1 MKQAIPDEFEST
13 DAITSSSHIYGRAAY
28 AGPLRLNASEKVHI
42 VAPYDLPR
50 SDWVRCGLNGCTT
63 EHGKGY
69 VIRTEDG
76 RETNCGHMCGGR
88 EFGAVFDEFVAD
100 FQRRKVDQARRAV
113 LRTAQ
118 TEAAPMLST
127 VEALVPQLEENTDRV
142 WEIMEVIAR
151 DPDVSRKFHEILRL
165 GGQVRVEERISE
177 DIRNVTGSG
186 ARFTTRT
193 IATIEGGRSA
203 LDGGRAL
210 QAIKQNV
217 LPGLRRL
224 LSLNLQEV
232 SPDDGDKLSLEIAE
246 IRRQI
251 QHAQQYIEDAQRF
264 TSLNNLQAVGLLGEV
279 MKNRSTRA
287 GRALRALDRLIEEI
301 GARQ

>member
-1 MKQAIPDEFEST
+1 MMLDIQDDSEST
-13 DAITSSSHIYGRAAY
+13 DSITCSKQIFNRPRY
-28 AGPLRLNASEKVHI
+28 AGPLRLESAEKVQV

-50 SDWVRCGLNGCTT
+50 GDWVRCGLNGCTT

-69 VIRTEDG
+69 VIRAEDG
-76 RETNCGHMCGGR
+76 RETNCGHMCGSR
-88 EFGAVFDEFVAD
+88 EFGAVFEEFVAD

-113 LRTAQ
+113 LTAAQ

-142 WEIMEVIAR
+142 WEIMDVITR

-165 GGQVRVEERISE
+165 GGRVSVEERISE
-177 DIRNVTGSG
+177 DIRKATGSA

-203 LDGGRAL
+203 LDGGRPL
-210 QAIKQNV
+210 QTIKQNV

-251 QHAQQYIEDAQRF
+251 QRAQQYIEDAHRF
-264 TSLNNLQAVGLLGEV
+264 TSLSNLRAVALLGEV
-279 MKNRSTRA
+279 MANRSTRA
-287 GRALRALDRLIEEI
+287 SRALRALDRLIEEI